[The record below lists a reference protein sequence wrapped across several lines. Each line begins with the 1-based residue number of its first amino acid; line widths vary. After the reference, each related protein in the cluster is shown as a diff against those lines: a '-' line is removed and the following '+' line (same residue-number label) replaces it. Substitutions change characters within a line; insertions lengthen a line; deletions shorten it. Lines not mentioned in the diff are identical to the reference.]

1 MHRNP
6 GSDKG
11 KSTGKQS
18 AKSRALW
25 GHVLFPPPSRNLS
38 FSVETI
44 SLFRS
49 PEDNANACHSEVPV
63 DP

>member
-6 GSDKG
+6 VSDKG

-25 GHVLFPPPSRNLS
+25 GHVCCSLHLPGICLS
-38 FSVETI
+38 VLKPF
-44 SLFRS
+44 
-49 PEDNANACHSEVPV
+49 HSSDLQKTMQVPV
-63 DP
+63 TRRFL